1 MCPANHDPDRLRAHL
16 SCLYTDADLPVL
28 FSRVSAV
35 LQE

>member
-16 SCLYTDADLPVL
+16 SFLYPDADLPVL
-28 FSRVSAV
+28 ISRFSAL